1 MMQKSHDDRMLWAQ
15 FDSLEMGT
23 GWDDTDIE
31 KPQIMVESVYGDSH
45 PGSWHLNQLV
55 EQAVYGV
62 YEKGG
67 KPAKYYATDICD
79 GCAQGHDGMNV
90 VLASREALANMV
102 EVHASAVP
110 WDGMILTSSCDKSIP
125 AHLKAAARM
134 DIPTI
139 FMPGGSMRPGPNMTT
154 SLVAGDISLRQK
166 RKDAIT
172 PQEVRDYKLT
182 GCPSVGACTVLGTAS
197 TMQCIAE
204 ALGMTLPGAALAPA
218 TMRDIIQYA
227 RYAGRKIMELVE
239 KDITAS
245 KIMTPAAFKNAIIVH
260 SAIGGSTNATIHLP
274 SIARELG
281 YDLPIEL
288 FDEINHQVPHLGNI
302 FPSGAQLT
310 ESFWFAGGIPMVQWM
325 LRDMLD
331 LDVMTVTG
339 KTLGENLEDLH
350 KDNWF
355 DRNLGYLANYGLTR
369 DQVIFPVEK
378 APEKGS
384 VAILKGNIA
393 PEGSVLKYSAC
404 AMNQR
409 EVVNAKAR
417 VFNHEEDAHDAVVNN
432 EINPGEVVIIRY
444 EGPRG
449 CGMPEM
455 LMTTEAICCD
465 ERINGSVALITDGRF
480 SGATRGAAIGHVSP
494 EAAAGGPIAFLED
507 GDLISY
513 SVENRTINMTGIH
526 GVPCTVEEATA
537 ELAKRAEKGILPRE
551 KRKGFYKLYT
561 DRALSAMKGAG
572 LE

>member
-110 WDGMILTSSCDKSIP
+110 WDGMILMSSCDKSIP

-182 GCPSVGACTVLGTAS
+182 GCPSVGACTFLGTAS

-274 SIARELG
+274 STARELG

-302 FPSGAQLT
+302 FPSGTQLT

-432 EINPGEVVIIRY
+432 QINPGEVIIIRY

-494 EAAAGGPIAFLED
+494 EAAAGGPIAFVEE

-537 ELAKRAEKGILPRE
+537 ELAKRAEKGILARE

-561 DRALSAMKGAG
+561 DHALSAMKGAG

>member
-15 FDSLEMGT
+15 FDALEMGT

-110 WDGMILTSSCDKSIP
+110 WDGMILMSSCDKSIP

-182 GCPSVGACTVLGTAS
+182 GCPSVGACTFLGTAS

-204 ALGMTLPGAALAPA
+204 ALGLTLPGAALAPA

-239 KDITAS
+239 KNITAS
-245 KIMTPAAFKNAIIVH
+245 KILTPAAFKNAIIVH

-302 FPSGAQLT
+302 NPSGTQLT

-417 VFNHEEDAHDAVVNN
+417 VFNCEEDAHDAVVENK
-432 EINPGEVVIIRY
+432 INPGEVIIIRY

-455 LMTTEAICCD
+455 LMTTEAIVCD

-494 EAAAGGPIAFLED
+494 EAAAGGPIAFLEE

-513 SVENRTINMTGIH
+513 SVKDRTINMTGIH

-551 KRKGFYKLYT
+551 PRKGFYKLYT
-561 DRALSAMKGAG
+561 DHALSAMKGAG